1 MADYGTVR
9 TSAQQADLGTIA
21 GYLYRLM
28 LRNLASDGF
37 VFTDPADPNRFSA
50 PGCVIASPSYERD
63 LASIR
68 QNYVFNWTRDAAV
81 VALEIAAAHDPV
93 IDGGS
98 GPLDDYVTFAATCQ
112 RGTPTLG
119 RACYTIEGEP
129 RAWTDQYDGPA
140 IQSIALAAAF
150 DQLGPDAQ
158 VLARAVIERN
168 LAFVVDNWS
177 APSHNLWE
185 ETRGQSFFARSV
197 QLRCLTELRANT
209 LGAAVP
215 AAVDAAIAGLTE
227 ALDGHWNGVH
237 YVSVLEPESPR
248 AGYDPNIDIVMAAVY
263 GAVPVTDPR
272 LLATAAQLRAQ
283 WTDPVSPVAYPI
295 NATDGALGLG
305 PMLGRYPGDV
315 YDGDD
320 NTSGTSHPWALCTAN
335 FAELQYR
342 LASAIEADGTVP
354 IADVSRPFFAA
365 LGIDDTMPPRDAA
378 ARLRLSGDRMLRAVI
393 HHGDHLELS
402 EQFDGT
408 TGYEKS
414 VRNLSWSYAAFLSAA
429 RARVSN

>member
-9 TSAQQADLGTIA
+9 TSAQQIDLAAIA
-21 GYLYRLM
+21 RYLYQLM
-28 LRNLASDGF
+28 LRNVASDGF

-50 PGCVIASPSYERD
+50 PGCVIASPSFERD
-63 LASIR
+63 LASVR

-81 VALEIAAAHDPV
+81 VALEIVAAHDP
-93 IDGGS
+93 ILDGGS
-98 GPLDDYVTFAATCQ
+98 GPLDDYVAFAVTCQ

-129 RAWTDQYDGPA
+129 RAWTDQFDGPA
-140 IQSIALAAAF
+140 IQSIALLAAF
-150 DQLGPDAQ
+150 DQLGADAQ
-158 VLARAVIERN
+158 VLARTVIERN
-168 LAFVVDNWS
+168 LAFVVDNHA

-185 ETRGQSFFARSV
+185 ETRGQSFFTRSV
-197 QLRCLTELRANT
+197 QLRCLTELRSNAI
-209 LGAAVP
+209 GAAVP
-215 AAVDAAIAGLTE
+215 AGADDAIAALTE
-227 ALDGHWNGVH
+227 ALNEHWNGEH
-237 YVSVLEPESPR
+237 YVSILEPESPR
-248 AGYDPNIDIVMAAVY
+248 AGYDPNIDVVMAAIY

-283 WTDPVSPVAYPI
+283 WADPASPIAYAV
-295 NATDGALGLG
+295 NAADAALGLG

-320 NTSGTSHPWALCTAN
+320 DTSGTSHPWALCTAN
-335 FAELQYR
+335 FAELYHR
-342 LASAIEADGTVP
+342 VATATAEAGALP
-354 IADVSRPFFAA
+354 ILDVSRPFFAP
-365 LGIDDTMPPRDAA
+365 LGIDETTPVADAVQGLRDA
-378 ARLRLSGDRMLRAVI
+378 GDRMLRAVI
-393 HHGDHLELS
+393 HHSDHLELS

-414 VRNLSWSYAAFLSAA
+414 VRNLSWSYAAFLSAV